1 MSKAKS
7 IALALAANLSKSKKY
22 LVAVSGGMDSMAL
35 LHGLVVNAY
44 RVAVAHCNYQLRG
57 EDSNADQKL
66 VQDFCTK
73 WQIDFYTKNFDTL
86 AFMQEHKVGIQE
98 GARML
103 RYSYFQELCEAHKLA
118 AVLTAH
124 HAADQLET
132 VMMNIC
138 RGTGLDGLTGIK
150 IESKINNQS
159 IIRPLLHLDKQLI
172 QEYIAA
178 MQVPY
183 RDDASNAKTD
193 YLRNQMR
200 LVVIPAIENADP
212 RFTKTMQG
220 NIDNWT
226 NVNTIYQAHIS
237 KQLHKACSQ
246 RGRELYLHLNAFKKL
261 QPISQWIYEAIKPYG
276 FSYLQSQE
284 VMKILDAA
292 NGKMVAN
299 DKYRIV
305 KQDDFLVITNA
316 ESAESNHIIIEQ
328 STTEVAA
335 AYFTLHLNALN
346 KTENLNTNP
355 NIALLDATK
364 LEYPLLLR
372 KWKEG
377 DYFYPL
383 GMPKKKKVAR
393 FLIDNKI
400 PLLQKEKTYV
410 LESNHKIVWVVGMRI
425 DNRVKITDSSKEVL
439 RLEAKWKD

>member
-7 IALALAANLSKSKKY
+7 IALALAVNLSKSKKY

-172 QEYIAA
+172 QEIMHNSEELFYWSTEC
-178 MQVPY
+178 
-183 RDDASNAKTD
+183 D
-193 YLRNQMR
+193 
-200 LVVIPAIENADP
+200 
-212 RFTKTMQG
+212 
-220 NIDNWT
+220 IDN
-226 NVNTIYQAHIS
+226 YYA
-237 KQLHKACSQ
+237 KD
-246 RGRELYLHLNAFKKL
+246 E
-261 QPISQWIYEAIKPYG
+261 
-276 FSYLQSQE
+276 
-284 VMKILDAA
+284 
-292 NGKMVAN
+292 
-299 DKYRIV
+299 
-305 KQDDFLVITNA
+305 
-316 ESAESNHIIIEQ
+316 
-328 STTEVAA
+328 
-335 AYFTLHLNALN
+335 
-346 KTENLNTNP
+346 
-355 NIALLDATK
+355 IALLI
-364 LEYPLLLR
+364 EIINYLL
-372 KWKEG
+372 
-377 DYFYPL
+377 D
-383 GMPKKKKVAR
+383 
-393 FLIDNKI
+393 
-400 PLLQKEKTYV
+400 
-410 LESNHKIVWVVGMRI
+410 
-425 DNRVKITDSSKEVL
+425 
-439 RLEAKWKD
+439 

>member
-1 MSKAKS
+1 
-7 IALALAANLSKSKKY
+7 
-22 LVAVSGGMDSMAL
+22 
-35 LHGLVVNAY
+35 
-44 RVAVAHCNYQLRG
+44 
-57 EDSNADQKL
+57 
-66 VQDFCTK
+66 
-73 WQIDFYTKNFDTL
+73 
-86 AFMQEHKVGIQE
+86 
-98 GARML
+98 
-103 RYSYFQELCEAHKLA
+103 
-118 AVLTAH
+118 
-124 HAADQLET
+124 
-132 VMMNIC
+132 
-138 RGTGLDGLTGIK
+138 
-150 IESKINNQS
+150 
-159 IIRPLLHLDKQLI
+159 
-172 QEYIAA
+172 

-284 VMKILDAA
+284 VMKILNAA